1 MNNEWDFLNKTWRSV
16 DENGS
21 MIWRVY
27 PNELSTLYYFNDEN
41 IDLEKT
47 LKCFNENAHDF
58 NLDQIGWK
66 LPF

>member
-1 MNNEWDFLNKTWRSV
+1 MNNEWDFLNKTWRSI

-27 PNELSTLYYFNDEN
+27 PNKLSILYYFNDEN

-47 LKCFNENAHDF
+47 LKFFSENTRDF